1 MNKYWGKDDWGGANQ
16 KLISTTRRAA
26 KNNFCQQ
33 ETISALQFRR
43 RTIFFLKKYFNL
55 IL

>member
-1 MNKYWGKDDWGGANQ
+1 MNKYWGKDDFGGKGLQ
-16 KLISTTRRAA
+16 KLISSTRRAA

-33 ETISALQFRR
+33 ETISAPDN
-43 RTIFFLKKYFNL
+43 IFLKKYFNL